1 MVHFEDL
8 RVTFD
13 RMDWCSYSY
22 SYYKLLWT
30 ILVMKLSMFFIENH
44 ILSSS
49 LESPKACC
57 DTLYSMEGQRPSKYG
72 LIPKVYLIYDD
83 SSKILSRLLIYIII
97 TITKVLQD
105 FSICMTLAKIKVTY
119 FKVK

>member
-13 RMDWCSYSY
+13 RMDWYLYSY
-22 SYYKLLWT
+22 SYYTLFWT
-30 ILVMKLSMFFIENH
+30 ILVMKACFSVNLIENH
-44 ILSSS
+44 ILSPS

-57 DTLYSMEGQRPSKYG
+57 DTFYSMEGQRPSKYG

-83 SSKILSRLLIYIII
+83 SS
-97 TITKVLQD
+97 
-105 FSICMTLAKIKVTY
+105 
-119 FKVK
+119 